1 METEVTPAPVL
12 ARAEARMPRWMVGVS
27 VLGTTTLVAMGHTRT
42 ASGFVVGAALGI
54 LGYLW
59 LHQAV
64 VALMDA
70 HTTRV
75 PRSVVLKLSLRYV
88 LIFAGIFFVSRTGW
102 LPVLA
107 VFGGLLVP
115 AAGVTI
121 ESLLLLREGFH
132 YNDPV

>member
-1 METEVTPAPVL
+1 MAG
-12 ARAEARMPRWMVGVS
+12 VGVLS
-27 VLGTTTLVAMGHTRT
+27 TAVLLVVGQPRPAV
-42 ASGFVVGAALGI
+42 GFALGAALGI
-54 LGYLW
+54 LGYFW

-70 HTTRV
+70 HTARV
-75 PRSVVLKLSLRYV
+75 PRAVALKIMLRYA
-88 LIFAGIFFVSRTGW
+88 LMLAGILLFSRTGW

-121 ESLLLLREGFH
+121 ESLLLLRAGFH
-132 YNDPV
+132 STDPA